1 MADATSGGE
10 PPSPEPGGPTP
21 TDELFAE
28 ALGITPASSAR
39 RRRGRTPAA
48 QNSPPAASM
57 PPPIP
62 PSQHQAPSPG
72 QMVPPQAASGQTPP
86 SPGTVGQPAMAPP
99 PSTPAQSEESPA
111 VRRAWLSQRRARV
124 RRTHRILRHIDPW
137 SVFKVSVLLYACLY
151 VAVLAAGVLLW
162 NAAQRSGL
170 VDKVESFITEVGSYE
185 SWTIDGMVIFQRA
198 RIIGLIVATVGV
210 AFNVVMAIMFN
221 LISDLT
227 GGVRVTVLEDE
238 RRPPAR

>member
-1 MADATSGGE
+1 MRS
-10 PPSPEPGGPTP
+10 
-21 TDELFAE
+21 
-28 ALGITPASSAR
+28 
-39 RRRGRTPAA
+39 
-48 QNSPPAASM
+48 QSPPPVQS
-57 PPPIP
+57 PP
-62 PSQHQAPSPG
+62 
-72 QMVPPQAASGQTPP
+72 
-86 SPGTVGQPAMAPP
+86 
-99 PSTPAQSEESPA
+99 
-111 VRRAWLSQRRARV
+111 VRWAWLSQRRARV

-185 SWTIDGMVIFQRA
+185 SWTIDGMVIFGRA

-238 RRPPAR
+238 RQPPAR

>member
-1 MADATSGGE
+1 MQ
-10 PPSPEPGGPTP
+10 PG
-21 TDELFAE
+21 
-28 ALGITPASSAR
+28 
-39 RRRGRTPAA
+39 
-48 QNSPPAASM
+48 QV
-57 PPPIP
+57 
-62 PSQHQAPSPG
+62 APSHAPPG
-72 QMVPPQAASGQTPP
+72 HD
-86 SPGTVGQPAMAPP
+86 APP
-99 PSTPAQSEESPA
+99 PVQEMEP
-111 VRRAWLSQRRARV
+111 VRWKWLSQRRARV

-137 SVFKVSVLLYACLY
+137 SVFKVSALLYACLY
-151 VAVLAAGVLLW
+151 VAVVAAGVLLW

-185 SWTIDGMVIFQRA
+185 SWTINGMVIYQRA
-198 RIIGLIVATVGV
+198 RIIGLIAATVGV

>member
-1 MADATSGGE
+1 M
-10 PPSPEPGGPTP
+10 
-21 TDELFAE
+21 
-28 ALGITPASSAR
+28 R
-39 RRRGRTPAA
+39 W
-48 QNSPPAASM
+48 
-57 PPPIP
+57 
-62 PSQHQAPSPG
+62 
-72 QMVPPQAASGQTPP
+72 
-86 SPGTVGQPAMAPP
+86 
-99 PSTPAQSEESPA
+99 
-111 VRRAWLSQRRARV
+111 AWLSQRRARV

>member
-1 MADATSGGE
+1 MAEGTSGE
-10 PPSPEPGGPTP
+10 APPSPEPSGPTP

-28 ALGITPASSAR
+28 ALGITPAGRAR
-39 RRRGRTPAA
+39 RRRARAPD
-48 QNSPPAASM
+48 
-57 PPPIP
+57 
-62 PSQHQAPSPG
+62 APSPG
-72 QMVPPQAASGQTPP
+72 PAAPPQIPPAPRGQIPP
-86 SPGTVGQPAMAPP
+86 APTHVQPGQVAPTHAPP
-99 PSTPAQSEESPA
+99 GHDGPPPAEETEP
-111 VRRAWLSQRRARV
+111 VRWKWLSQRRARV

-185 SWTIDGMVIFQRA
+185 SWAIDGMVIYQRA

>member
-1 MADATSGGE
+1 MADPTSGQG
-10 PPSPEPGGPTP
+10 PPSLEQSGPTP

-28 ALGITPASSAR
+28 ALGITPTSRAPVPPQIPPA
-39 RRRGRTPAA
+39 PPHAA
-48 QNSPPAASM
+48 QAPPL
-57 PPPIP
+57 
-62 PSQHQAPSPG
+62 HPSPG
-72 QMVPPQAASGQTPP
+72 QQAPLPHEAQ
-86 SPGTVGQPAMAPP
+86 APP
-99 PSTPAQSEESPA
+99 
-111 VRRAWLSQRRARV
+111 VRWAWLSQRRARV

-185 SWTIDGMVIFQRA
+185 SWTIDGAVIFGRA
-198 RIIGLIVATVGV
+198 RIVGLIVAVVGV

-227 GGVRVTVLEDE
+227 GGVRVTVLEDD

>member
-1 MADATSGGE
+1 MADATSGGG
-10 PPSPEPGGPTP
+10 PPSPGPGGPTP

-28 ALGITPASSAR
+28 ALGITPAARAR
-39 RRRGRTPAA
+39 RRRRRTPAA
-48 QNSPPAASM
+48 ETPVPSPP
-57 PPPIP
+57 
-62 PSQHQAPSPG
+62 G
-72 QMVPPQAASGQTPP
+72 PPQIPSASHQPVQPAAASGR
-86 SPGTVGQPAMAPP
+86 SAPP
-99 PSTPAQSEESPA
+99 PPAPEEVPA
-111 VRRAWLSQRRARV
+111 VRWAWLSRRRARV

-170 VDKVESFITEVGSYE
+170 VEKVESFITEVGSYE
-185 SWTIDGMVIFQRA
+185 SWKINGMVIYQRA
-198 RIIGLIVATVGV
+198 RIIGLVLATAGV

>member
-1 MADATSGGE
+1 M
-10 PPSPEPGGPTP
+10 
-21 TDELFAE
+21 
-28 ALGITPASSAR
+28 R
-39 RRRGRTPAA
+39 W
-48 QNSPPAASM
+48 
-57 PPPIP
+57 
-62 PSQHQAPSPG
+62 
-72 QMVPPQAASGQTPP
+72 
-86 SPGTVGQPAMAPP
+86 
-99 PSTPAQSEESPA
+99 
-111 VRRAWLSQRRARV
+111 AWLSQRRARV

-170 VDKVESFITEVGSYE
+170 VDKVESFITEVGSYD
-185 SWTIDGMVIFQRA
+185 SWTIDGMVIFRRA

-238 RRPPAR
+238 RQPPAR

>member
-1 MADATSGGE
+1 MPQVPPAGGAAE
-10 PPSPEPGGPTP
+10 GPPPAEGGP
-21 TDELFAE
+21 
-28 ALGITPASSAR
+28 PAR
-39 RRRGRTPAA
+39 W
-48 QNSPPAASM
+48 
-57 PPPIP
+57 
-62 PSQHQAPSPG
+62 
-72 QMVPPQAASGQTPP
+72 
-86 SPGTVGQPAMAPP
+86 
-99 PSTPAQSEESPA
+99 
-111 VRRAWLSQRRARV
+111 AWLSQRRARA

-151 VAVLAAGVLLW
+151 VAVLVAGVLLW

-185 SWTIDGMVIFQRA
+185 SWRIDGMVIYQRA
-198 RIIGLIVATVGV
+198 RIVGLVLATVGV
-210 AFNVVMAIMFN
+210 AFNVVMSIMFN

>member
-28 ALGITPASSAR
+28 ALGITPASSTR
-39 RRRGRTPAA
+39 RRRGRTPIP
-48 QNSPPAASM
+48 QNPAPVAPVPPQ
-57 PPPIP
+57 IP
-62 PSQHQAPSPG
+62 PSQG
-72 QMVPPQAASGQTPP
+72 EI
-86 SPGTVGQPAMAPP
+86 APP
-99 PSTPAQSEESPA
+99 PSTSAFSEEAPA
-111 VRRAWLSQRRARV
+111 VRWTWLSQRRARV

-198 RIIGLIVATVGV
+198 RIIGLVVATVGV

>member
-1 MADATSGGE
+1 MADATSGAE

-28 ALGITPASSAR
+28 ALGITPASSTR
-39 RRRGRTPAA
+39 RRRGRTPAS
-48 QNSPPAASM
+48 QNPAPGARM
-57 PPPIP
+57 PPQIP
-62 PSQHQAPSPG
+62 PSQGQIAPPH
-72 QMVPPQAASGQTPP
+72 AAPGQTPP
-86 SPGTVGQPAMAPP
+86 SPAAAGQPAMAPP
-99 PSTPAQSEESPA
+99 PSVPSEEAPA
-111 VRRAWLSQRRARV
+111 VRWAWLSQRRARV

-185 SWTIDGMVIFQRA
+185 SWTIDGMVIFGRA
-198 RIIGLIVATVGV
+198 RIVGLIVATVGV

-227 GGVRVTVLEDE
+227 GGVRLTVLEDE

>member
-28 ALGITPASSAR
+28 ALGITPVSSAR
-39 RRRGRTPAA
+39 RRRGRTLAA
-48 QNSPPAASM
+48 QNPAPGASM
-57 PPPIP
+57 PPQIP
-62 PSQHQAPSPG
+62 PSQGEIAPSHA
-72 QMVPPQAASGQTPP
+72 VP
-86 SPGTVGQPAMAPP
+86 GQPAMAPP
-99 PSTPAQSEESPA
+99 PSAPSEEAPPM
-111 VRRAWLSQRRARV
+111 RWAWLSQRRARV

-185 SWTIDGMVIFQRA
+185 SWTIDGMVIFRRA

>member
-1 MADATSGGE
+1 M
-10 PPSPEPGGPTP
+10 
-21 TDELFAE
+21 
-28 ALGITPASSAR
+28 
-39 RRRGRTPAA
+39 
-48 QNSPPAASM
+48 
-57 PPPIP
+57 
-62 PSQHQAPSPG
+62 
-72 QMVPPQAASGQTPP
+72 
-86 SPGTVGQPAMAPP
+86 P
-99 PSTPAQSEESPA
+99 PSTPPSVPQVPPAGGPPAAPQPEEPQP
-111 VRRAWLSQRRARV
+111 VRWTWLSQRRARA

-151 VAVLAAGVLLW
+151 VAVLIAGVLLW

-170 VDKVESFITEVGSYE
+170 VEKVESFITEVGSYE
-185 SWTIDGMVIFQRA
+185 SWKINGMVIYQRA
-198 RIIGLIVATVGV
+198 RIIGLVLATVGV

>member
-1 MADATSGGE
+1 MAEGTSGGA
-10 PPSPEPGGPTP
+10 PPSPEPSGPTP

-28 ALGITPASSAR
+28 ALGITPAGRSR
-39 RRRGRTPAA
+39 RRR
-48 QNSPPAASM
+48 
-57 PPPIP
+57 
-62 PSQHQAPSPG
+62 APVPDG
-72 QMVPPQAASGQTPP
+72 PLAGPDAPPQIPHAPP
-86 SPGTVGQPAMAPP
+86 GPDAPP
-99 PSTPAQSEESPA
+99 PAEEMEP
-111 VRRAWLSQRRARV
+111 VRWKWLSQRRARV

-185 SWTIDGMVIFQRA
+185 SWMIDGMVIYQRA

>member
-28 ALGITPASSAR
+28 ALGITPASGAR

-48 QNSPPAASM
+48 QNPAPGTSM
-57 PPPIP
+57 PPQIP
-62 PSQHQAPSPG
+62 PSQGGIAPSH
-72 QMVPPQAASGQTPP
+72 AAPGQTPP
-86 SPGTVGQPAMAPP
+86 PAPAGQPAMAPP
-99 PSTPAQSEESPA
+99 PSALSDESPA
-111 VRRAWLSQRRARV
+111 ARWAWLSQRRARV

-137 SVFKVSVLLYACLY
+137 SVFKVSVMLYACLY

-185 SWTIDGMVIFQRA
+185 SWTIDGMVIFGRA

>member
-1 MADATSGGE
+1 MMS
-10 PPSPEPGGPTP
+10 
-21 TDELFAE
+21 L
-28 ALGITPASSAR
+28 L
-39 RRRGRTPAA
+39 
-48 QNSPPAASM
+48 
-57 PPPIP
+57 
-62 PSQHQAPSPG
+62 
-72 QMVPPQAASGQTPP
+72 
-86 SPGTVGQPAMAPP
+86 
-99 PSTPAQSEESPA
+99 
-111 VRRAWLSQRRARV
+111 RRARV

-185 SWTIDGMVIFQRA
+185 SWTIDGMVIFRRA

-238 RRPPAR
+238 RQPPAR